1 MPTVQL
7 VLNWIRQPLTKR
19 VNQLESVQLVSL
31 ISLSS
36 FTFLSPILT
45 FFQGSFFFCPSL
57 GVPRDALC

>member
-7 VLNWIRQPLTKR
+7 VLNWLSQPLTKR

-31 ISLSS
+31 INLSS

-45 FFQGSFFFCPSL
+45 FFQGSFFFFVL
-57 GVPRDALC
+57 L